1 MYRHILAIFLGL
13 LVIWISCLP
22 LSVFA
27 NNYTIDPNTRIPS
40 IISDDGTQ
48 MPDWS
53 QITLDDIPPIAKG
66 GSFDI
71 SNIATDYSKNEL
83 ISILGYD
90 PSRSWQVG
98 DRLSDLLKLGDLKGV
113 SNLSQWSLSDVAA
126 AVGIDVSE
134 LKNLRLSDYGLIKNQ
149 TVEDLVF
156 AIPTLAGIPV
166 KDVKP
171 LYDMASLA
179 FGAGEVFE
187 GHETIGDLAA
197 SNFEFAN
204 LKMDSID
211 LSQYDLSEIEGIE
224 DANFGDFAGSEGAA
238 TSEIPYME
246 YVQMASYIFELAN
259 FNFLGK
265 IDVVYGEKEARRIN
279 TVSGSYQEGFNVPC
293 DQDSC
298 AYIEL
303 TDAMDVG
310 LDLASLHGKQWISG
324 KSQIV
329 EGGFGP
335 LKYANVI
342 PSPGKE
348 PTGRNV
354 FGEFFKVVL
363 TDTDES
369 AGRAD
374 FGLYFRFCM
383 YIFGYRT
390 CTPYFIGP
398 FPWFSHHEK
407 DTIILG
413 LGGTASGHVPS
424 PPPGFSGNPDGSYVR
439 DDVGEEVSTTG
450 AEDCTSYKGVN
461 MGALSRAI
469 ANIESRGSGDYLAVG
484 DWVIADRGTNQGRAL
499 GKYQYMSYREEV
511 VAIFS
516 QKEGGLDL
524 LKRIEQ
530 DRISEAEIKR
540 QLPIYFPP
548 SVQEKVRQQDWRN
561 LINSAYNLG
570 KRDSQIAYQLGGW
583 HYAGVR
589 GFDTG
594 YAKRAEAE
602 YKKELG
608 KSQQKCQQY
617 KQQQKAGQ
625 KCQGKLIKPASSGVR
640 TSGFGSRLHP
650 ITKRYTNHNG
660 VDLGAPTRTPIL
672 AADGGEVIFVQ
683 SGCQVGNQSCGGGF
697 GNYIKIR
704 HCNGWITYYAHLSS
718 VSVKFNQK
726 VSQGQK
732 IGGMGTTGRSTGS
745 HLHFELHIG
754 GDGNPVDPEKY
765 LPKL

>member
-1 MYRHILAIFLGL
+1 
-13 LVIWISCLP
+13 
-22 LSVFA
+22 
-27 NNYTIDPNTRIPS
+27 
-40 IISDDGTQ
+40 
-48 MPDWS
+48 
-53 QITLDDIPPIAKG
+53 
-66 GSFDI
+66 
-71 SNIATDYSKNEL
+71 
-83 ISILGYD
+83 
-90 PSRSWQVG
+90 
-98 DRLSDLLKLGDLKGV
+98 
-113 SNLSQWSLSDVAA
+113 
-126 AVGIDVSE
+126 
-134 LKNLRLSDYGLIKNQ
+134 
-149 TVEDLVF
+149 
-156 AIPTLAGIPV
+156 
-166 KDVKP
+166 
-171 LYDMASLA
+171 
-179 FGAGEVFE
+179 
-187 GHETIGDLAA
+187 
-197 SNFEFAN
+197 
-204 LKMDSID
+204 
-211 LSQYDLSEIEGIE
+211 
-224 DANFGDFAGSEGAA
+224 
-238 TSEIPYME
+238 ME

-293 DQDSC
+293 EKDSC

-324 KSQIV
+324 NSQIV

-369 AGRAD
+369 EGKAE
-374 FGLYFRFCM
+374 FGLYFRYCM

-424 PPPGFSGNPDGSYVR
+424 PPPGFSGNPDGNYAPPDMG
-439 DDVGEEVSTTG
+439 DDGTPPRS

-469 ANIESRGSGDYLAVG
+469 SNIESRGSGDHLAVG
-484 DWVIADRGTNQGRAL
+484 DWVLADGGTNQGRAL

-511 VAIFS
+511 VEIFS
-516 QKEGGLDL
+516 QKQGGLEL

-530 DRISEAEIKR
+530 DSITEAEIQR
-540 QLPIYFPP
+540 QLPTYFPP
-548 SVQEKVRQQDWRN
+548 ETQERLRQQDFRN
-561 LINSAYNLG
+561 LLNSAYNNG
-570 KRDSQIAYQLGGW
+570 DRDSKLVYRLAGW
-583 HYAGVR
+583 HYAGVNR
-589 GFDTG
+589 FDTG
-594 YAKRAEAE
+594 YAQRAEAE

-617 KQQQKAGQ
+617 KQQPKKGQ
-625 KCQGKLIKPASSGVR
+625 QCKEKLIKPAASGVR
-640 TSGFGSRLHP
+640 TSGFGLRVHP
-650 ITKRYTNHNG
+650 ITGRKSRHNG
-660 VDLGAPTRTPIL
+660 VDLGASTGTPIL

-683 SGCQVGNQSCGGGF
+683 SGCQVGDQSCGGGF

-718 VSVKFNQK
+718 VSVNLNQK
-726 VSQGQK
+726 VSQGQT